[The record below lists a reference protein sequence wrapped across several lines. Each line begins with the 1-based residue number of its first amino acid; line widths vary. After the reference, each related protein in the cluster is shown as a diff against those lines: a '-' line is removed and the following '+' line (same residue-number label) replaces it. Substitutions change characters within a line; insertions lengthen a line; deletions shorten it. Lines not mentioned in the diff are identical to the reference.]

1 MMNPYLVLGV
11 PLDADDPTIRRAYL
25 DAIKLAPP
33 DLDPTRFQAL
43 NTAYEQIKNEG
54 RRHEYI
60 LFNKIPPGDSP
71 LDVFVRHVQVQRQR
85 RDLPFDTMKALLRAC
100 SKT

>member
-1 MMNPYLVLGV
+1 MNPYLVLGV
-11 PLDADDPTIRRAYL
+11 RLDADDQTIRRAYL

-33 DLDPTRFQAL
+33 DLDPLRFQAL
-43 NTAYEQIKNEG
+43 NTAYEQIKNEES
-54 RRHEYI
+54 RHAYV
-60 LFNKIPPGDSP
+60 LFNTSPPGDSP

-85 RDLPFDTMKALLRAC
+85 RDLPFETMKGLLRAC

>member
-1 MMNPYLVLGV
+1 MHPYLVLGV

-33 DLDPTRFQAL
+33 DLDPERFQAV
-43 NTAYEQIKNEG
+43 NTAYEQIKNEAS
-54 RRHEYI
+54 RHEYI
-60 LFNKIPPGDSP
+60 LFRRTSPGDSP
-71 LDVFVRHVQVQRQR
+71 LDVFVRHIQVERRR
-85 RDLPFDTMKALLRAC
+85 RDLPFETMKSLLREC

>member
-1 MMNPYLVLGV
+1 MMNPYLVLAV
-11 PLDADDPTIRRAYL
+11 PLDADDQAIRHAYL

-33 DLDPTRFQAL
+33 ELDPGRFQVL
-43 NTAYEQIKNEG
+43 NTAYEQIKNEKS
-54 RRHEYI
+54 RHDYV
-60 LFNKIPPGDSP
+60 LFNTSAPGDSP

-85 RDLPFDTMKALLRAC
+85 RDLTFETVKALLRSC